1 MWFALLGGAVTRE
14 TNVPEMI
21 EADELRPFNK
31 NLRRL
36 MRMTQE
42 MLALAEEGDRDR
54 QDASCGIL
62 YGILRDT
69 AYRLRNMAAEECKR
83 HEDAGKW
90 R

>member
-1 MWFALLGGAVTRE
+1 
-14 TNVPEMI
+14 MI